1 MEVFAGSMIGIRN
14 PHAHENLQ
22 LDLNRAKHLRSE
34 SLYFRHGLYDQ
45 TDVPISNEGAVRRLP
60 SSKRGRNSL
69 LLANAEAMEVE
80 IGAKPLIAGLLPDL
94 SGSANAY
101 IR

>member
-1 MEVFAGSMIGIRN
+1 LPQIAEIVFVQEAFIGAEVQV
-14 PHAHENLQ
+14 LQ
-22 LDLNRAKHLRSE
+22 LH
-34 SLYFRHGLYDQ
+34 FRCIVSAGKPAQARYS
-45 TDVPISNEGAVRRLP
+45 VV
-60 SSKRGRNSL
+60 